1 MSRVYFSSTSYN
13 CTEAV
18 AISHTLRND
27 NKVEEK
33 NGWRP
38 WRVNVF
44 FSPCAFANFLL
55 FKKKIKLEK
64 DAYLVL
70 LKKDSHFV
78 YDGRMYF
85 LTNNASF
92 FFLTIC
98 QIYPHDHF

>member
-44 FSPCAFANFLL
+44 FSPCAFANF
-55 FKKKIKLEK
+55 F
-64 DAYLVL
+64 L
-70 LKKDSHFV
+70 LKKKKNGKRCVSGFV
-78 YDGRMYF
+78 EERRKIVTLFMMVECTF
-85 LTNNASF
+85 
-92 FFLTIC
+92 
-98 QIYPHDHF
+98 